1 MVDMKLS
8 RILLIT
14 IFAAIA
20 AGLMIFPQISM
31 FGGFMK
37 LDFSIIPIVIILY
50 VLNLKDAFWVLLLR
64 SVLKLIINGELS
76 SLIGMPMNIMAA
88 ISFIFAIWC
97 LQREIT
103 NFALKKFIIGGIAGT
118 LLLTITM
125 IILNIVYALPLYE
138 KVMNF
143 KLANMG
149 MDTKAWILL
158 MTLPFNLIQ
167 GILWTSFSA
176 LILTMLQP
184 IVYSQKI
191 KYR

>member
-20 AGLMIFPQISM
+20 AGLMIFPQIPM

-37 LDFSIIPIVIILY
+37 LDFSIIPIIIILY

-64 SVLKLIINGELS
+64 SVLELIINGDLS
-76 SLIGMPMNIMAA
+76 SLIGMPMNIVAV

-103 NFALKKFIIGGIAGT
+103 NFALKKFILGGIVGT
-118 LLLTITM
+118 FLLTITM

-138 KVMNF
+138 KVINF
-143 KLANMG
+143 KLANLG
-149 MDTKAWILL
+149 MDTKEWILL

-176 LILTMLQP
+176 LVLTMLQP
-184 IVYSQKI
+184 IIYSQKI
-191 KYR
+191 KYK